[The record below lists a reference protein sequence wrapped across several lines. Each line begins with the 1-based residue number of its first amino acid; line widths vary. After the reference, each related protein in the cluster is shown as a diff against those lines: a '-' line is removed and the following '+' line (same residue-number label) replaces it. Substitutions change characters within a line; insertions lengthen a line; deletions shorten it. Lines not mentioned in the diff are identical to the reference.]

1 MADDGIKVLQLC
13 GVCRNEL
20 GNFSVKKENMMLSS
34 SSEMAWCP
42 ECNSSVYEIRE
53 VVGRVES
60 IDNEQNSYPRSL
72 ESW

>member
-1 MADDGIKVLQLC
+1 MKVLQLC
-13 GVCRNEL
+13 GECRNEL

-34 SSEMAWCP
+34 PSEMVWCS
-42 ECNSSVYEIRE
+42 ECNSLVHEIRE